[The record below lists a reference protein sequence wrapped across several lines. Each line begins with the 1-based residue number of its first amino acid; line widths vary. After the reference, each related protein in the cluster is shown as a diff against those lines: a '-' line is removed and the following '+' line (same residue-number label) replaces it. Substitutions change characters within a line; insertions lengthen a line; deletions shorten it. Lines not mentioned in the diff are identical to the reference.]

1 MFFNDWHSI
10 LRIVIISA
18 ATYVLVVAL
27 LRVLGEQALAKMSA
41 YDLLVTVALGSL
53 LASIP
58 LGSGLTVSDGLA
70 AVGTYLLL
78 QQVMR
83 WGIKRSKHAER
94 ALRDVPRVMVWDGR
108 FADPMLE
115 QESILKAEI
124 RAAVRRAGLSSISQV
139 LAVVLENDGDW
150 SVIPYDEESD
160 LSALDGLELP
170 GPLPRGTG
178 ARPRPDT
185 TGLPVATTHRAI

>member
-58 LGSGLTVSDGLA
+58 FGSGITVSDGLA

-83 WGIKRSKHAER
+83 WVIKRSKHAER
-94 ALRDVPRVMVWDGR
+94 ALRDVPRVMVWDGQ
-108 FADPMLE
+108 FVEEMLNE
-115 QESILKAEI
+115 ESILKAEI

-150 SVIPYDEESD
+150 SVIPYDQDSD
-160 LSALDGLELP
+160 LSALDGLERP
-170 GPLPRGTG
+170 GPLSRGTA

-185 TGLPVATTHRAI
+185 PALPVATTHRAL